1 MKNDTRQ
8 DYEIARDEIETLLC
22 EEKVSFR
29 ASLKEGV
36 KRDKSGWEHRAFMIR
51 FFVPNSAQP
60 ELIRYI
66 PWKQGMGIKDAP
78 HWQSCV
84 AIACADFLSV
94 KGRTFPDWADE
105 MGMNSDSIKDK
116 AVFDTCLALGPQL
129 SGLPVKR
136 LAELASRL

>member
-8 DYEIARDEIETLLC
+8 DHEIARDEIAEILSKL
-22 EEKVSFR
+22 
-29 ASLKEGV
+29 GV
-36 KRDKSGWEHRAFMIR
+36 TGRHECQGTGYDASGWKHTAYTIR
-51 FFVPNSAQP
+51 FAVPQP
-60 ELIRYI
+60 EGHRMPRSI

-78 HWQSCV
+78 HWQSCI
-84 AIACADFLSV
+84 ASACADFLSV